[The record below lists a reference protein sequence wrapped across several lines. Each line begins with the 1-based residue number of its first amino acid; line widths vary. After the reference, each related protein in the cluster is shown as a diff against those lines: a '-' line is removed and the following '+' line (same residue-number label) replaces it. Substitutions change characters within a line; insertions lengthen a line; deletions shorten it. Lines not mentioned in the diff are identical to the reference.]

1 MKYEAEAKQIVK
13 LVGGEKNVNS
23 LVHCVTRL
31 RFDLK
36 DIEKTDKEALSALP
50 YVQKVIIS
58 GGQYQVV
65 IGQAVDD
72 YFDAILATTSI
83 GKKKAEGGGKK
94 GTPLDRVMKVIS
106 GAFSPLIPAMAG
118 AGMIKAVLTILIE
131 FGIMGYDNPTYLILS
146 AAGNSVFYFMPIFLG
161 CTLATQLGAN
171 MFVGGAI
178 GAALM
183 EPNFTGLLNT
193 EGVNFLGIGVTPID
207 YGATIFPIFIAMLV
221 YALLDKGLRKIIKK
235 ELQLFLVPMLS
246 LMIMVPFTVIV
257 FGPVGTTFG
266 NAVADA
272 VVWLFDFNRLI
283 AGAVLGALYPF
294 LTILG
299 LHWGFTPITLQNIEM
314 FGGDVIEGVCVCAVW
329 AQIGIAVGAYLK
341 SKKGSKMRTI
351 AAPNALTGFL
361 AGVTEP
367 ILYGIVMEYKR
378 LFPVVAIA
386 SGLGGAVN
394 GLFHVTYDVYVFH
407 NVFALATMCYSPMF
421 ACLIGIAVAFAAGL
435 LLTYFWGIREED
447 MKDFLPEEKP
457 EPVKIM
463 NHLSD
468 ENGETEDITICSPA
482 SGEIVPLEKV
492 EDEVFSSGI
501 AGQGVAIRL
510 TEGTVCAPCNG
521 TVTAVFPTKHA
532 VGIVT
537 NEGAEMIVHIGINTV
552 MLEGEGFETFVE
564 VGDKVQA
571 GQKMV
576 QVDTEL
582 LTTKGYSLVTPVL
595 ITNFDNYQEI
605 TDIAEGQIQTGA
617 ELYCVK
623 R

>member
-36 DIEKTDKEALSALP
+36 DIEKADKEALTALP

-83 GKKKAEGGGKK
+83 GKNKTEGNGNQGNA
-94 GTPLDRVMKVIS
+94 LDRVMKVIS

-118 AGMIKAVLTILIE
+118 AGMLKAFLTIFIE
-131 FGIMGYDNPTYLILS
+131 LGIMGYEDPTYLILS
-146 AAGNSVFYFMPIFLG
+146 AAGNAIFYFMPIFLG

-178 GAALM
+178 GAALL
-183 EPNFTGLLNT
+183 EPNFTGLLGG
-193 EGVNFLGIGVTPID
+193 EGVNFLGIHVTPID

-221 YALLDKGLRKIIKK
+221 YALLDKGLKKIIKK

-266 NAVADA
+266 NTVADI

-283 AGAVLGALYPF
+283 AGAILGAAYPF

-299 LHWGFTPITLQNIEM
+299 LHWGFTPITLQNLEM
-314 FGGDVIEGVCVCAVW
+314 YGGDMIEGVCVCAVW
-329 AQIGIAVGAYLK
+329 AQVGVAVGAYLK

-351 AAPNALTGFL
+351 AAPNALTGAL

-367 ILYGIVMEYKR
+367 ILYGIIMEYKR

-394 GLFHVTYDVYVFH
+394 GIFHVTYDVYVFH
-407 NVFALATMCYSPMF
+407 NVFALATMCYSPMY
-421 ACLIGIAVAFAAGL
+421 ACLIGIAVSLAAGI

-447 MKDFLPEEKP
+447 MKDFLPEVKSESVSLQEAGDQEKKS
-457 EPVKIM
+457 V
-463 NHLSD
+463 S
-468 ENGETEDITICSPA
+468 DITVSAPA
-482 SGEIVPLEKV
+482 AGEIVPLEEV

-510 TEGTVCAPCNG
+510 TDGNVCAPCNG

-532 VGIVT
+532 IGIVT
-537 NEGAEMIVHIGINTV
+537 EEGAEMIVHIGINTV
-552 MLEGEGFETFVE
+552 MLEGEGFETFVSA
-564 VGDKVQA
+564 GDQVKA

-576 QVDTEL
+576 QVDVDL
-582 LTTKGYSLVTPVL
+582 LTGKGYSLVTPVL
-595 ITNFDNYQEI
+595 ITNFDQYKEI
-605 TDIAEGQIQTGA
+605 ADIAQGQIKIGD

-623 R
+623 G

>member
-36 DIEKTDKEALSALP
+36 DIEKADKEALTALP

-83 GKKKAEGGGKK
+83 GKNKAEGNGNQGNA
-94 GTPLDRVMKVIS
+94 LDRVMKVIS

-118 AGMIKAVLTILIE
+118 AGMLKAFLTIFIE
-131 FGIMGYDNPTYLILS
+131 LGIMGYEDPTYLILS
-146 AAGNSVFYFMPIFLG
+146 AAGNAIFYFMPIFLG

-178 GAALM
+178 GAALL
-183 EPNFTGLLNT
+183 EPNFTGLLGG
-193 EGVNFLGIGVTPID
+193 EGVNFLGIHVTPID

-221 YALLDKGLRKIIKK
+221 YALLDKGLKKIIKK

-266 NAVADA
+266 NTVADI

-283 AGAVLGALYPF
+283 AGAILGAAYPF

-299 LHWGFTPITLQNIEM
+299 LHWGFTPITLQNLEM
-314 FGGDVIEGVCVCAVW
+314 YGGDMIEGVCVCAVW
-329 AQIGIAVGAYLK
+329 AQVGVAVGAYLK

-351 AAPNALTGFL
+351 AAPNALTGAL

-367 ILYGIVMEYKR
+367 ILYGIIMEYKR

-394 GLFHVTYDVYVFH
+394 GIFHVTYDVYVFH
-407 NVFALATMCYSPMF
+407 NVFALATMCYSPMY
-421 ACLIGIAVAFAAGL
+421 ACLIGIAVSLAAGI

-447 MKDFLPEEKP
+447 MKDFLPEVKSESVSLQEAGDQEKKS
-457 EPVKIM
+457 V
-463 NHLSD
+463 S
-468 ENGETEDITICSPA
+468 DITVSAPA
-482 SGEIVPLEKV
+482 AGEIVPLEEV

-510 TEGTVCAPCNG
+510 TDGNVCAPCNG

-532 VGIVT
+532 IGIVT
-537 NEGAEMIVHIGINTV
+537 EEGAEMIVHIGINTV
-552 MLEGEGFETFVE
+552 MLEGEGFETFVSA
-564 VGDKVQA
+564 GDQVKA

-576 QVDTEL
+576 QVDVDL
-582 LTTKGYSLVTPVL
+582 LTGKGYSLVTPVL
-595 ITNFDNYQEI
+595 ITNFDQYKEI
-605 TDIAEGQIQTGA
+605 ADIAQGQIKIGD

-623 R
+623 G

>member
-183 EPNFTGLLNT
+183 EPNFTGLLDT

-221 YALLDKGLRKIIKK
+221 YAFLDKGLRKIIKK

-314 FGGDVIEGVCVCAVW
+314 FGGDVIEGVCICAVW
-329 AQIGIAVGAYLK
+329 AQIGIAV
-341 SKKGSKMRTI
+341 
-351 AAPNALTGFL
+351 
-361 AGVTEP
+361 
-367 ILYGIVMEYKR
+367 
-378 LFPVVAIA
+378 
-386 SGLGGAVN
+386 
-394 GLFHVTYDVYVFH
+394 
-407 NVFALATMCYSPMF
+407 
-421 ACLIGIAVAFAAGL
+421 AFAAGV

-468 ENGETEDITICSPA
+468 ENGEAEDITICSPA
-482 SGEIVPLEKV
+482 TGEIVPLEKV

-552 MLEGEGFETFVE
+552 MLEGEGFETYVE